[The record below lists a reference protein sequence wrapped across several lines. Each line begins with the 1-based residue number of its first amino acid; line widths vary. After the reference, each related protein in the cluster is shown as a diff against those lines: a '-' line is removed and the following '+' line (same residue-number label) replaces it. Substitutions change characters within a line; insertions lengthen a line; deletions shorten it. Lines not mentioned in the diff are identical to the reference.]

1 MYTITITGPRR
12 AIDIA
17 NWLKDK
23 NFNYKLT
30 SEPNNP
36 FNGKYTL
43 SFNDY
48 EQAVITSLTWGLTK

>member
-1 MYTITITGPRR
+1 MYQVTITGHRK

-17 NWLKDK
+17 NWLMAK
-23 NFNYKLT
+23 NFNYDLA

>member
-1 MYTITITGPRR
+1 MYQITIIGHRL

-23 NFNYKLT
+23 NFNYNLT
-30 SEPNNP
+30 SEPNSP

-43 SFNDY
+43 SFNDH

>member
-1 MYTITITGPRR
+1 MYQITITGHRR

-17 NWLKDK
+17 NWLMAK
-23 NFNYKLT
+23 NFNYNLA